1 MGTMTLK
8 AGVDRAIHVYTKVLV
23 ERMKENKGQMLW
35 LVRSSLYNYKKAIVC
50 RRVEWN
56 GPCRGEDQF
65 DKPLPGTGGRGVAIL
80 HTACELTL
88 YFDGDKAQ
96 IIDMDDDPK
105 PEVKPTPAPV
115 VKTATVPPAVRTG
128 PRIVNRRTRQTVN

>member
-1 MGTMTLK
+1 MGKMILP
-8 AGVDRAIHVYTKVLV
+8 AGTERAIHVYTKMLM

-35 LVRSSLYNYKKAIVC
+35 LVRSSLYGYKKAIVC

-80 HTACELTL
+80 HTSCELTL

-105 PEVKPTPAPV
+105 PEVKAVAP
-115 VKTATVPPAVRTG
+115 VKTATVPAPVRSG
-128 PRIVNRRTRQTVN
+128 PRLVNRRTRQAVV